1 MSRSKR
7 EQNIEANSYLEIG
20 GNKEEE
26 GAEAQREQLS
36 WARDMANNNYE
47 GTAGKS
53 GQDPD
58 GDVGSLIISVPS
70 VILFAH

>member
-1 MSRSKR
+1 VC
-7 EQNIEANSYLEIG
+7 SYLEIG
-20 GNKEEE
+20 GNREEG

-58 GDVGSLIISVPS
+58 GDGNSLIISVPS
-70 VILFAH
+70 AILFAHLFCSLGKPVHF

>member
-1 MSRSKR
+1 V
-7 EQNIEANSYLEIG
+7 NSYLEIG
-20 GNKEEE
+20 GNREEG

-36 WARDMANNNYE
+36 WARSWARDMANNNYK

-58 GDVGSLIISVPS
+58 GDVSPLIISVPS